1 MKAHAERSASW
12 LYSGIWMVLVGL
24 FRVPPEAP
32 ALPVASGQRHESF
45 QPSQGYLRYL
55 MFQFWLGMLVF
66 GGMATAL
73 WIGATVALV
82 AADQG
87 VWAWALAPV
96 ALAVIIVPNMVAF
109 IAIHLR
115 YDTTWYVLTDR
126 SMRLRHGIWIIREL
140 TITFENVQ
148 NVTVQQGPVE
158 RYFGIANVVVDT
170 AGGSVS
176 ADPKT
181 PTLSHQGLIAGID
194 NAAEVRDLIM
204 ARVRASA
211 GAGLGDER
219 HPLPRAAGAVGG
231 AGAPPGNL
239 PAQMGW
245 TAEHVAALRAIRDE
259 LRAMNPRAA

>member
-1 MKAHAERSASW
+1 MKEHTERAASW
-12 LYSGIWMVLVGL
+12 LYSGIWAVLVGL
-24 FRVPPEAP
+24 FRVPAEAP
-32 ALPVASGQRHESF
+32 SLPVASGQRHESF

-55 MFQFWLGMLVF
+55 MFQFWLALLLF
-66 GGMATAL
+66 GGIATAL
-73 WIGATVALV
+73 WIAATAALV
-82 AADQG
+82 AAEQVG
-87 VWAWALAPV
+87 WAIALAPV
-96 ALAVIIVPNMVAF
+96 ALAVVILPNLVAY
-109 IAIHLR
+109 IAIYLR

-158 RYFGIANVVVDT
+158 RFFGIASVVVDT

-176 ADPKT
+176 SDPKT
-181 PTLSHQGLIAGID
+181 PTLSHQGVIAGID

-219 HPLPRAAGAVGG
+219 HPLPS
-231 AGAPPGNL
+231 AGAPH
-239 PAQMGW
+239 PAGQAAGMGW

-259 LRAMNPRAA
+259 LRAMNSRAA